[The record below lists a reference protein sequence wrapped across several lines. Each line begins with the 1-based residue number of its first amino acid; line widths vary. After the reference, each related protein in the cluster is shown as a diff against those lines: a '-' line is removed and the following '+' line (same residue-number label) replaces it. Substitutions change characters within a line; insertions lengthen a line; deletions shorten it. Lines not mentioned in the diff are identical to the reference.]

1 MIFAFLISQLWSL
14 LCRSPVVGK
23 PFYQSPFFTAL
34 RETKI
39 ASVMSPVSPAQNG
52 FNVSPKKT
60 ITERSEV
67 ARSKWKILAAAI
79 SRKSGPDNKNESGE
93 VPLRFPSYEV
103 IKAEPVP
110 ASGDDDKSLLWFEVS
125 LPEFSISRLQVTFLW
140 RYKIIMNKIVPLKS
154 PKSPSNF
161 RPTLKYSKL
170 T

>member
-1 MIFAFLISQLWSL
+1 
-14 LCRSPVVGK
+14 
-23 PFYQSPFFTAL
+23 
-34 RETKI
+34 
-39 ASVMSPVSPAQNG
+39 MSPVSPAQNG

-60 ITERSEV
+60 IRERSEV

-170 T
+170 TKLTTLSRAKFSLPYTCDGL